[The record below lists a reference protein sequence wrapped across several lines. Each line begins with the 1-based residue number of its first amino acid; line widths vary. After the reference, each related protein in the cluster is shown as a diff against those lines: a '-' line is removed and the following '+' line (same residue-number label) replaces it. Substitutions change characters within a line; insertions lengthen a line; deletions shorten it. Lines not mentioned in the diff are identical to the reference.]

1 LTTGIAG
8 QTTLIQKTVKE
19 EIEGQISGVVVP
31 KITDVKTE
39 TSKILAATGTESLQ
53 DKITDVKTQVVQE
66 VQPHIKSGILNGE
79 NAVRI
84 GSKLAIRYRTESG
97 LSPTVSVYSPK
108 NTLLVAGR
116 PMVEI
121 GETGIYEYSVTF
133 LVAWGKGAFTIVCSE
148 PVKGTVDAFVLKVSD
163 SDIEDISSS
172 VSAVLGSTSGIT
184 NLKSITET
192 LSTQFGDMD
201 KAIAQISKNISG
213 KVEKVKDAAVE
224 LASVFKQLED
234 MSSTIKNMGGTE
246 GINIDKI
253 YQVSKDRQ
261 EDINYIKNKSEE
273 LKAAMELNQKM
284 IENVARKPVVQ
295 TWFEFK

>member
-1 LTTGIAG
+1 M
-8 QTTLIQKTVKE
+8 
-19 EIEGQISGVVVP
+19 
-31 KITDVKTE
+31 
-39 TSKILAATGTESLQ
+39 Q

-79 NAVRI
+79 TAVRI
-84 GSKLAIRYRTESG
+84 GSKLAIRYRTEPG
-97 LSPTVSVYSPK
+97 LSPTISIYSPK

-163 SDIEDISSS
+163 TDIEDVSSS

-184 NLKSITET
+184 NLKTVTET

-201 KAIAQISKNISG
+201 KAIAQISKNITG
-213 KVEKVKDAAVE
+213 KVEEVKGAATE
-224 LASVFKQLED
+224 LAGVFKQLEE
-234 MSSTIKNMGGTE
+234 MSKTIKEIGGTS
-246 GINIDKI
+246 GISMEKLYD
-253 YQVSKDRQ
+253 VSKDKQ
-261 EDINYIKNKSEE
+261 NDIEYIKNKSEE
-273 LKAAMELNQKM
+273 LKAAMELNQKL
-284 IENVARKPVVQ
+284 IENVAKKPVVQ
-295 TWFEFK
+295 SWFEFK